1 MSFKLN
7 WRKVSS
13 KVFSFASYLLA
24 MDWRT
29 FLVVPLPEGCSSN
42 SRYPRPSEEY
52 LYGKLFMS
60 VWTMVWATII
70 TKEYSAKLLYNVFR
84 HFCSKSNLRWQ
95 HLWIL
100 LHAEMINRKELTIR
114 LKQKGLGLSLYF
126 CQSNLLGEW
135 TYIQQE
141 QSKWELAKGGSP
153 TLFEDERMSFRGCS
167 FPR

>member
-1 MSFKLN
+1 
-7 WRKVSS
+7 
-13 KVFSFASYLLA
+13 
-24 MDWRT
+24 
-29 FLVVPLPEGCSSN
+29 
-42 SRYPRPSEEY
+42 
-52 LYGKLFMS
+52 
-60 VWTMVWATII
+60 MVWATII
-70 TKEYSAKLLYNVFR
+70 TKEHSAKLLYNVFR

-114 LKQKGLGLSLYF
+114 LKQKGLGWSLYF

-167 FPR
+167 FPINSVFTARHALLTCRKVSIGEQNCKLQVWGEAVKHSVLLKGYKPMIIA